1 MSDYILLYKGLLMFL
16 PVVFKF
22 KCPKCGYSKIIKQ
35 KSDVINPLAI
45 ITTCPKCASEM
56 EEIELDIFDDLQ
68 S

>member
-1 MSDYILLYKGLLMFL
+1 MVLTYRDVI
-16 PVVFKF
+16 F
-22 KCPKCGYSKIIKQ
+22 KCPKCSYSKIIKQ

-56 EEIELDIFDDLQ
+56 EEIELDIFDGLQ